1 MPTIFKKYKYT
12 FFFGDWTFILC
23 VVRVIRRE
31 LVHESFAVLRSELVF
46 EKKNQ
51 PKKYARACGVGW
63 YRAAGAYSKQRSAAT
78 EKKTKFFS
86 SSSLYVCGKAEGWA
100 SASLLI
106 PSRANQC
113 FTHIHTQRKRNNN
126 GWYSTCTTY
135 RCIYTIRC
143 EEPQVF
149 SPSLSLRLPVELD
162 DRMFAVDSLDNN
174 NNELRLLFL
183 YNTPL
188 TVAHLYYTI

>member
-1 MPTIFKKYKYT
+1 M
-12 FFFGDWTFILC
+12 
-23 VVRVIRRE
+23 VRVIRRE

-113 FTHIHTQRKRNNN
+113 FTHIHTQRERE
-126 GWYSTCTTY
+126 TTMADTL
-135 RCIYTIRC
+135 RVLRIV
-143 EEPQVF
+143 VF
-149 SPSLSLRLPVELD
+149 ILYDVKSRRFFPRLSLRLPVELD